1 MRSGKYP
8 SKNLSP
14 QAPRHLPRALTSV
27 IGREREVEEV
37 RHLLR
42 ASQLVNITG
51 AGGIGKSRLAL
62 HLAEQV
68 LETYPDGVWF
78 VELDPITKAET
89 VVQEVAAALGVQKSG
104 EVGYQSILI
113 QYLQPLKTMLILDNC
128 EHLLDA
134 CIQIVDTRSN

>member
-14 QAPRHLPRALTSV
+14 QAPRHLPRALTSF
-27 IGREREVEEV
+27 IGREREVE
-37 RHLLR
+37 
-42 ASQLVNITG
+42 
-51 AGGIGKSRLAL
+51 
-62 HLAEQV
+62 
-68 LETYPDGVWF
+68 
-78 VELDPITKAET
+78 
-89 VVQEVAAALGVQKSG
+89 EVAAALGVQKSG

-134 CIQIVDTRSN
+134 CIQIEDTRSN